1 MRYVPSRRDWSLPAR
16 AATPESAALGRR
28 EFLRCLGLAGAG
40 IAATGAVARAVGAA
54 QAAGALA
61 SAAVSDTEAGRYRR
75 DPRFALDRPLTDEL
89 RAGSSNN
96 FYEFTEHKQRVS
108 DEAVAFAT
116 HPWRLRIDGL
126 VRRPSEIDRD
136 DLERRMPRA
145 ERLYRHRC
153 VEGWSMAVPWRG
165 FPLASLIRWASPLS
179 SARYLRVVSFH
190 RPAQAPN
197 QARAT
202 WYPWPYVEALR
213 LDEAMNELAFVAT
226 GIYGHELPRSQG
238 APIRLVLPWKY
249 GLKSAKSIVRFQF
262 TAERPRTFWSSL
274 APDEY
279 GFLSNVNPSV
289 PHPRWSQAT
298 ERPIGTG
305 ETRPTLPYNG
315 YGPCVARLYDRASET
330 FRS

>member
-1 MRYVPSRRDWSLPAR
+1 MAHVPKRHDWSLPDR

-28 EFLRCLGLAGAG
+28 EFLRRLGLAGAG
-40 IAATGAVARAVGAA
+40 IAASGALAGAVART
-54 QAAGALA
+54 AGAWA
-61 SAAVSDTEAGRYRR
+61 SEAGRR
-75 DPRFALDRPLTDEL
+75 DPRFALDRPLTDETH
-89 RAGSSNN
+89 AGSSNN
-96 FYEFTEHKQRVS
+96 FYEFTEDKQRVS
-108 DEAVAFAT
+108 EEAFAFAT
-116 HPWRLRIDGL
+116 RPWRLRIEGL
-126 VRRPSEIDRD
+126 VSRAREIDRD
-136 DLERRMPRA
+136 QLERRMPRE

-165 FPLASLIRWASPLS
+165 FPLASLLRWVSPLS

-190 RPAQAPN
+190 RPEQAPN
-197 QARAT
+197 QTRAT

-226 GIYGHELPRSQG
+226 GIYAHELPPQHG

-249 GLKSAKSIVRFQF
+249 GIKSAKSIVRLQL
-262 TAERPRTFWSSL
+262 TAERPRTFWNTL

-315 YGPCVARLYDRASET
+315 YGEWVAGLYDRASET